1 MRIFGEFLIFLIIII
16 IMTMTMI
23 MIMIKIIIT
32 IQFITW
38 LVFVGNIT
46 RALNGQ
52 LPLNSRAFFSLSVH
66 GPIMGLQKQSKT

>member
-46 RALNGQ
+46 RALIG
-52 LPLNSRAFFSLSVH
+52 
-66 GPIMGLQKQSKT
+66 